1 MDAAS
6 GRHLIIEYHGCD
18 PAVLDDAVA
27 IERILRAAASAARA
41 NVVAAVVHPF
51 SPNGGVTAVLV
62 LEESHLSI
70 HTWPE
75 RGYAAVDF
83 FTAGAPDPELAH
95 EVLRDELAPTHSER
109 LLLRR
114 GGRLLLRRV
123 PDVAACEDPPSEAR
137 RSEYPAPR
145 GGAGTK

>member
-1 MDAAS
+1 MEAAA

-18 PAVLDDAVA
+18 SDVLDDAVA
-27 IERILRAAASAARA
+27 IERILRDAARA
-41 NVVAAVVHPF
+41 ARAHVVACVVHPF
-51 SPNGGVTAVLV
+51 SPRGLTAVLV

-83 FTAGAPDPELAH
+83 FTAGDPDPELAH
-95 EVLRDELAPTHSER
+95 EVLRDALAPTHSER

-123 PDVAACEDPPSEAR
+123 PDVASSDEAPAEAR
-137 RSEYPAPR
+137 RSVYPPT
-145 GGAGTK
+145 GDETDTE

>member
-1 MDAAS
+1 MEPAS

-18 PAVLDDAVA
+18 AAVLDDAVA
-27 IERILRAAASAARA
+27 LERVLREAASAARA
-41 NVVAAVVHPF
+41 NVVACVVHPF
-51 SPNGGVTAVLV
+51 SPRGITAVLV

-70 HTWPE
+70 HTWPD

-83 FTAGAPDPELAH
+83 FTAGAADPELAH
-95 EVLRDELAPTHSER
+95 EVLRDALAPTHSER

-123 PDVAACEDPPSEAR
+123 PDVPASDDAPAEAH
-137 RSEYPAPR
+137 RSEYPRPGGDPSR
-145 GGAGTK
+145 G